1 MLNVYKSVLNSYFY
15 FFLFHIV
22 CFMIDQF
29 FALIFEI

>member
-22 CFMIDQF
+22 CFMINF
-29 FALIFEI
+29 LL